1 NALFRHV
8 IALFQTMLIDI
19 RKMLQDRLFINLFH
33 RQPHMVRSILFHL
46 LLYCFFDYV
55 PGEQFV
61 YKALLVLVQKD
72 RSLSSHRFRDQEPA
86 SRLSR
91 IQCRRMDL
99 NIVKMFQTDSVL
111 FRYLDGIPG
120 KMREIGRMLIESSDP
135 AACKDRI
142 IRMDR
147 DAFSALVLC
156 QDSRTLSIFYYYICH
171 CSIFIDLDI
180 IKSFHLGE
188 ELACDLFSCD
198 VLMEQDP

>member
-1 NALFRHV
+1 MHTRSSSPHV
-8 IALFQTMLIDI
+8 SQTQGFPEVSCLPAGLPRERLLIDI

-46 LLYCFFDYV
+46 LLYCFCDHV

-61 YKALLVLVQKD
+61 YKAFLVLVQKD

-91 IQCRRMDL
+91 IQCRRMNL

-120 KMREIGRMLIESSDP
+120 KMREIGRMLIESSDGFP
-135 AACKDRI
+135 H
-142 IRMDR
+142 
-147 DAFSALVLC
+147 
-156 QDSRTLSIFYYYICH
+156 T
-171 CSIFIDLDI
+171 
-180 IKSFHLGE
+180 FHL
-188 ELACDLFSCD
+188 LLLYLS
-198 VLMEQDP
+198 L